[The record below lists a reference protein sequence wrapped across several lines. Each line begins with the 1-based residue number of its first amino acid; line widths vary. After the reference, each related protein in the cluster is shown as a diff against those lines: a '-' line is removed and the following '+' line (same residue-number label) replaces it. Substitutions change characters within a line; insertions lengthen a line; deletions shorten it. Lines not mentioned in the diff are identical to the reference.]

1 MMPSPPLPGAE
12 AAAREPWG
20 VLVPLSLVGFL
31 LIGAMLTSLSIYT
44 VVMQAQFGWSAT
56 ALGAGPV
63 ALLVGMSAGNLFV
76 SPAMR
81 RFGLPGSFA
90 FGCALA
96 GVAWAAAG
104 LSATLVQFV
113 TAMALAGLGAGM
125 ATIVPGI
132 ALLTQ
137 AFHLRRGL
145 AIALFI
151 GSCSLAS
158 ATMPLATNLLIERIG
173 WRATFWIV
181 GGAALVLAPALWRF
195 LPPAAPEASA
205 PRSSTDAPHLS
216 GLERGQALRL
226 PAFWVLTLV
235 LTLSQLCMNGVL
247 FNIVAHLQDRG
258 VPSARAVE
266 LYSVTNFMSLPG
278 LLIGGYVSDRVPAR
292 VLFPLI
298 ILAQAGGTLA
308 LVGVGMP
315 GVWGAIVTAAFVLV
329 WGGVAGLPAQAGS
342 LLLRDI
348 VGGAQFA
355 ALLGIVFTVN
365 GFVGALAPGLTG
377 WLRDAAGDYRDAFIL
392 FAGLL
397 AAASVG
403 ALWCRVQ
410 PKPAISG
417 EG

>member
-1 MMPSPPLPGAE
+1 
-12 AAAREPWG
+12 
-20 VLVPLSLVGFL
+20 
-31 LIGAMLTSLSIYT
+31 
-44 VVMQAQFGWSAT
+44 
-56 ALGAGPV
+56 
-63 ALLVGMSAGNLFV
+63 
-76 SPAMR
+76 
-81 RFGLPGSFA
+81 
-90 FGCALA
+90 
-96 GVAWAAAG
+96 
-104 LSATLVQFV
+104 
-113 TAMALAGLGAGM
+113 
-125 ATIVPGI
+125 
-132 ALLTQ
+132 
-137 AFHLRRGL
+137 
-145 AIALFI
+145 
-151 GSCSLAS
+151 
-158 ATMPLATNLLIERIG
+158 
-173 WRATFWIV
+173 
-181 GGAALVLAPALWRF
+181 
-195 LPPAAPEASA
+195 PPAAPEASA

-247 FNIVAHLQDRG
+247 FNIVAFLQDRG
-258 VPSARAVE
+258 IPSSRAVT
-266 LYSVTNFMSLPG
+266 LYSLTNFMSLPG
-278 LLIGGYVSDRVPAR
+278 LLIGGYASDRIPAR